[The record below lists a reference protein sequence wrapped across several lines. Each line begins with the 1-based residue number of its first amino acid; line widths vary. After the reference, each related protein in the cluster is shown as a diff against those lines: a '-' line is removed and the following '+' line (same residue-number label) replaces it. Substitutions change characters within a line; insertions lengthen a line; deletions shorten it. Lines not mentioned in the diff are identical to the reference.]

1 MLLNYLDACLLE
13 RLSHQDL
20 KDWLNLH
27 LVVKEIGI
35 VVVDLDGNISA
46 FLIRDVCRRRWSI
59 DVIVRLDLRL
69 MLHVVVVI

>member
-13 RLSHQDL
+13 GLSHQDL

>member
-1 MLLNYLDACLLE
+1 MLLNHLDACLLE
-13 RLSHQDL
+13 GLSHQDL